1 MTQSMGVRISGLDSL
16 YKLGLHQA
24 HPFEPMKHKD
34 NSIILLHMGV
44 DIIIWNHTFILEVWV
59 LTDTKS

>member
-44 DIIIWNHTFILEVWV
+44 DISI
-59 LTDTKS
+59 